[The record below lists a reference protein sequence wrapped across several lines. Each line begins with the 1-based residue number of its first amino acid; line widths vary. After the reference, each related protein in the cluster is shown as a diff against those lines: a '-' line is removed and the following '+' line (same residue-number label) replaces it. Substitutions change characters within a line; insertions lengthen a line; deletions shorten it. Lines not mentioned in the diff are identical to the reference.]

1 MNEIIIEQNRVL
13 AKLKDA
19 NKINPRLKEM
29 FIFMVK
35 FEYYLKFGD
44 YSF

>member
-1 MNEIIIEQNRVL
+1 MEDKIIEKNKVL

-29 FIFMVK
+29 FIFMVR
-35 FEYYLKFGD
+35 FEYYLKFGELI
-44 YSF
+44 